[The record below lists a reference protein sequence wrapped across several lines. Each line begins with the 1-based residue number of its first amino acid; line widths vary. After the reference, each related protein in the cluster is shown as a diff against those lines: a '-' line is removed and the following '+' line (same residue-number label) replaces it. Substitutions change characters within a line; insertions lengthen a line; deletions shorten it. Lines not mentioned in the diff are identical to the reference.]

1 MVHREPETN
10 GLSQLC
16 LESGVALLPYYPLAS
31 GLLTGKTRRGGE
43 PQGRLKMDRY
53 QEFLTEENF
62 DLVEGLERFA
72 ADRGVTTVQV
82 ALGWLL
88 AQKAVPAVTA
98 GATSPEQVVANAAA
112 AEWEPSEAD
121 LATLSAML
129 DRSTGP
135 VSS

>member
-10 GLSQLC
+10 GLADLC
-16 LESGVALLPYYPLAS
+16 VERGVALLPYYPLAS

-53 QEFLTEENF
+53 KEFLTEENF

-72 ADRGVTTVQV
+72 SDRGVTLVQV

-88 AQKAVPAVTA
+88 AQEAVPAVTA
-98 GATSPEQVVANAAA
+98 GATSPEQVRANAAA
-112 AEWEPSEAD
+112 AEWAPTSED
-121 LATLSAML
+121 LAALSTLL
-129 DRSTGP
+129 R
-135 VSS
+135 V